1 MKYSLFL
8 LFFSVS
14 SYAQYTPVT
23 DVESFRKRLSVEN
36 RLFTTIECDFTQYKH
51 LIIMDEPLVSYGKFY
66 VQQDD
71 KVRLD
76 YLKPSPFL
84 IVLNGEKV
92 KIATDGKSNV
102 YDLSSYQIASMM
114 KSMLSSCLLGDFS
127 GVGRDYLMSV
137 SEDHSVYLVIMEPLN
152 RRIKRNLQKIEITF
166 DKKNLSVNQ
175 LLVHESSGDYTRHVF
190 TNKKFNTSLP
200 DELFDLQ

>member
-76 YLKPSPFL
+76 YLKPSPYL